1 MSHTPHNPGRGAP
14 YRGRLAPTPSG
25 HLHIGHART
34 FWTAFERARHGTL
47 VLRMEDLDAPRCR
60 PEYAADALEDLRW
73 IGIDWQEGPESV
85 GAHGPYRQR
94 DRLDWYAE
102 VWRRL
107 AAAGAIYP
115 SPHSR
120 ADVERALRAPHA
132 EEESE
137 PIFPPSL
144 RPASG
149 SWSIPPADAGM
160 PRENWR
166 FRVPDG
172 EAIRFTDGLC
182 GEQCFV
188 AGRDFG
194 DFLVWRRDGLPAY
207 EMAVVADDH
216 AMAITEVVRGEDL
229 LLSTARQILLYRA
242 LGWPAPA
249 FCHCP
254 LVCDAEGRRLAKRAG
269 ALSLRELRNSGLT
282 PADVRAMW

>member
-1 MSHTPHNPGRGAP
+1 MNQAPHNPGRNTP

-47 VLRMEDLDAPRCR
+47 VMRMEDLDAPRCR
-60 PEYAADALEDLRW
+60 PDYAWAAQEDLRW
-73 IGIDWQEGPESV
+73 LGIEWHEGPEL
-85 GAHGPYRQR
+85 GGPHAPYHQR
-94 DRLDWYAE
+94 DRLDWYLE

-120 ADVERALRAPHA
+120 SDVERALRAPHA
-132 EEESE
+132 DEEGE
-137 PIFPPSL
+137 PVFPPEL
-144 RPASG
+144 RPVPG
-149 SWSIPPADAGM
+149 SWEIPAPDAGA

-172 EAIRFTDGLC
+172 ESIRFTDELRG
-182 GEQCFV
+182 GQCFV

-194 DFLVWRRDGLPAY
+194 DFLVWRRDGFPSY
-207 EMAVVADDH
+207 ELAVVADDH

-242 LGWPAPA
+242 LGWAAPA

-254 LVCDAEGRRLAKRAG
+254 LVRDAEGRRLAKRAG
-269 ALSLRELRNSGLT
+269 AVSLRELRSRGLT
-282 PADVRAMW
+282 PDDVRAMW